1 MSLRNG
7 RTHFFHAD
15 ATALGGQLERP
26 FAKNIP
32 VQSPTSLPPVG
43 GEAEAA
49 NPSFEFLDVL
59 SAKATRARVEG
70 NFLGGLATTRMTS
83 VVEGLNVLNTVRAEQ
98 LVAYISSEHPGQ
110 EPNVPRISFGRTS
123 ITDLRIGDS
132 VLKVQLDLD
141 LLNNGNGKRFPDTH
155 HVWDKNLWKR
165 IGKRFEERGFLKCS
179 LVKKIEV
186 KGRLPGKQVAPNVFE
201 IPDFGRLHVAELLV
215 RHGSYQLVM
224 LRFELGC
231 ANQGTLSASAGKVNG
246 GGGP

>member
-26 FAKNIP
+26 FVKNIP

-43 GEAEAA
+43 GEAEA
-49 NPSFEFLDVL
+49 STVDFEFLHIL
-59 SAKATRARVEG
+59 AAKTTHTRVEG

-83 VVEGLNVLNTVRAEQ
+83 VVEGFNVLDTVRAEQ
-98 LVAYISSEHPGQ
+98 LVAFISTEHPGK
-110 EPNVPRISFGRTS
+110 EPDVPRVDFSRTS
-123 ITDLRIGDS
+123 ITDLRIGDA

-141 LLNNGNGKRFPDTH
+141 LLNNGNGKRFPDKPP
-155 HVWDKNLWKR
+155 VSDKNLWKR
-165 IGKRFEERGFLKCS
+165 VGQRFEDRGFLQCT

-186 KGRLPGKQVAPNVFE
+186 IRGKLPGKQVAPNIFE
-201 IPDFGRLHVAELLV
+201 IPEFGRVHVAELLV
-215 RHGSYQLVM
+215 SGDSYQLIM

-231 ANQGTLSASAGKVNG
+231 ATQGTASVSTGKVNG
-246 GGGP
+246 GGH